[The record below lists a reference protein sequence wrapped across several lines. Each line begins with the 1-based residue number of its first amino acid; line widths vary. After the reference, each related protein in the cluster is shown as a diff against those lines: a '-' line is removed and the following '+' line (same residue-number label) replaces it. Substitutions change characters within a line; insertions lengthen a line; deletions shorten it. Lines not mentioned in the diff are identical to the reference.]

1 MRSNHRFSQ
10 KLKMAGA
17 FLIILILLP
26 YVVTV
31 SFNGIAIDSDDEV
44 VFTVKVKS
52 ADTDE
57 IRNVAWE
64 TYLTGVLA
72 KETSGQE
79 EEAFLKAQAV
89 LIRTKLYQELEAS
102 EEKVLTET
110 YLTKY
115 DLEEKMGV
123 FEGREHYEI
132 LENAVKE
139 TGNQVLFY
147 GESYAWTPF
156 HYASNG
162 TTRNAKEVLGSEDY
176 PYIIVKECPLDK
188 SADKE
193 METKTFAYE
202 VVQEKCKSFLVAV
215 AEEKAKTIYKYE
227 DFEII
232 SYDSAGYVSE
242 MRIGETT
249 CTGDQFRDAL
259 SLPSSSFTMK
269 DKNGKLQITTVGR
282 GHGLGMSQ
290 WTALKM
296 AQEGSSYEEILQYF
310 FEGTTLASG
319 GEIFT
324 KTE

>member
-1 MRSNHRFSQ
+1 MRYYQFVQ
-10 KLKMAGA
+10 KLKIAGA

-31 SFNGIAIDSDDEV
+31 CFHGIENDSEEDNI
-44 VFTVKVKS
+44 FTVQVRMEES
-52 ADTDE
+52 GEVHE
-57 IRNVAWE
+57 IEWE
-64 TYLTGVLA
+64 TYLAGVLA
-72 KETSGQE
+72 REISWQE
-79 EEAFLKAQAV
+79 EPEFLKAQAV
-89 LIRTKLYQELEAS
+89 LIRTKLYKSLEES
-102 EEKVLTET
+102 EEKILTEA
-110 YLTKY
+110 YLTQY
-115 DLEEKMGV
+115 DIQEKLGV
-123 FEGREHYEI
+123 LAGKEYYDI
-132 LENAVKE
+132 LQNAVKE

-156 HYASNG
+156 HYSSNG
-162 TTRNAKEVLGSEDY
+162 TTRSAKEVLGKEDY
-176 PYIIVKECPLDK
+176 PYIIVRECPIDK
-188 SADKE
+188 NASDE
-193 METKTFAYE
+193 IETKTFTYRD
-202 VVQEKCKSFLVAV
+202 VQSKCQSFLVAV
-215 AEEKAKTIYKYE
+215 AEENAEKVYGYE

-232 SYDSAGYVSE
+232 SYDSAGYVSQ

-290 WTALKM
+290 WTAQKM
-296 AQEGSSYEEILQYF
+296 AQDGSSYEEILQYF
-310 FEGTTLASG
+310 FEGTTLTSG